1 MHVHLEQWNASTGT
15 PLVTFGDRTYNLS
28 VTQEKFVDNVLSGLF
43 TDEAKEKELAVTFL
57 SLLEKDK
64 SNDFYR
70 YVLNQY
76 TSGRGVNSSEMKM
89 SINGVI
95 KSGKSDPSLTRLFNS
110 ASGEKGKE
118 AAQEFNDTLIKA
130 KTGTRLR

>member
-1 MHVHLEQWNASTGT
+1 M
-15 PLVTFGDRTYNLS
+15 S